1 MRLRTTIHY
10 TRKQLREK
18 EQKMVKIEH
27 SLKFVTEVDETH
39 PVGIRLLELPDEMRI
54 TMLESMLKELLAPR
68 IQPAL
73 DEINENGSY
82 AILKVAE

>member
-1 MRLRTTIHY
+1 
-10 TRKQLREK
+10 
-18 EQKMVKIEH
+18 MVKIEH
-27 SLKFVTEVDETH
+27 SLKFVTEIDETH
-39 PVGIRLLELPDEMRI
+39 PVGMQLLALESKMRK

-73 DEINENGSY
+73 DEINAGGSY